1 MTTRSLTAAG
11 KVFDIS
17 DFADPQLDGPTALQ
31 VDRTGRVTG
40 HLAAWNTPHIGY
52 RNKVTPP
59 RSRADYRY
67 FHQGVVATDS
77 GDLPVGHLTLGT
89 GHAGPGNAVK
99 AAAHYDNTG
108 SCVAVVRA
116 GEDEH
121 GIWLSGRLVPG
132 VDEMRREELRRS
144 GVSGDWREIDGN
156 LELVAALAVNVPGFP
171 LPRTEQLVASGED
184 HPTAL
189 VAAGIV
195 MPRKGAITR
204 EEMDDMVMGAAIR
217 AQELLQARAEIT
229 ASAHG
234 ALQDI
239 IEYQNSQE
247 AAALVASAQAEVA
260 EIRRAEVE
268 REFLSLLAAGVP
280 KTDDQKA
287 APLRRY
293 WTQGE
298 GLARW
303 ASSPKPYT
311 TLVANLEQ
319 EITTGMTPEQIK
331 GLAANYYHAVFGE
344 WPGKHGDGKLAADA
358 SLVAAAEDAF
368 AAGDFDLPDVEVEDG
383 VTEPARTDG
392 MVALLPAEAQSIAVP
407 GGDPAEELH
416 LTLAY
421 IPEAEGI
428 WNNAALRAD
437 FINTVEQVASGVEAL
452 QSGPLLGTVTGRAEL
467 NPGGENGH
475 DPASVLLVEAMGL
488 SDFRKLLLTA
498 LGNRVPPSD
507 FDGFLPH
514 ITVGQG
520 LDVGQLATGQPVT
533 FDRVRVSLCGNHVDL
548 PLGPATVV
556 PEMQGDS
563 EPGESLLGEI
573 SDNEMTAA
581 GRRARTPQG
590 AKMYGVNVGDEIG
603 KLKDQAVK
611 QVKDAVDGISK
622 AADDVL
628 GHHPAPKP
636 DGGKP
641 VPKGEGSGGK
651 AGAAPKTTVVGK
663 DKDPSKAAPKKSA
676 PEPTK
681 PKSESAGKA
690 KTTSSDSAKPQ
701 TETPPGGR
709 EGVDGDSL
717 KPPKP
722 ESPKAPQPPEAPEDK
737 PGDGIGPK
745 DGGTAGTA
753 PVNVEVKS
761 KVKPRM
767 DVGAGTDH
775 PMEEDESPETGAEGG
790 KLVSFGDGVAVYDD
804 GTQTDGSTWTRSPV
818 KPGMDYDGK
827 ELLEDQSPDKGAEGG
842 KLVSFG
848 DGVAVYDDGTQTDG
862 KKWTR
867 TADPKSK

>member
-1 MTTRSLTAAG
+1 MNLTTRSLTAAG

-17 DFADPQLDGPTALQ
+17 DFADPKLDGPTALQ
-31 VDRTGRVTG
+31 VDKLGRVTG

-59 RSRADYRY
+59 RSCADYRF
-67 FHQGVVATDS
+67 FHQGVVATDA

-89 GHAGPGNAVK
+89 GHAGPGNAMQ

-108 SCVAVVRA
+108 SCVAIVRA
-116 GEDEH
+116 GEDDH

-132 VDEMRREELRRS
+132 VDELRREELRRS

-204 EEMDDMVMGAAIR
+204 EEMSDMVMGAAIR
-217 AQELLQARAEIT
+217 AQEIVTVRSEIT
-229 ASAHG
+229 ASANS
-234 ALQDI
+234 ALQEI
-239 IEYQNSQE
+239 VAYQNGRE
-247 AAALVASAQAEVA
+247 AAALIASAHAEVA
-260 EIRRAEVE
+260 EIQRAETE
-268 REFLSLLAAGVP
+268 REFLSILAAGVP

-303 ASSPKPYT
+303 ATSPKPYT

-319 EITTGMTPEQIK
+319 EITSGMTPEQIK
-331 GLAANYYHAVFGE
+331 GLAANYYHAVFGK
-344 WPGKHGDGKLAADA
+344 WPGDHGDGKVAA
-358 SLVAAAEDAF
+358 SGHLVAAAEDAF
-368 AAGDFDLPDVEVEDG
+368 AAGDISLPGVEVEDG
-383 VTEPARTDG
+383 IEEPARTDG
-392 MVALLPAEAQSIAVP
+392 MIALLPAEAQSLAVP

-421 IPEAEGI
+421 LPDAQGI
-428 WNNAALRAD
+428 AANDVLRAD
-437 FINTVEQVASGVEAL
+437 FISTVEQMASGVEAL
-452 QSGPLLGTVTGRAEL
+452 QSGPLLGTTTGRAEL
-467 NPGGENGH
+467 NPNGENGH

-488 SDFRKLLLTA
+488 REFRTVLLSA

-507 FDGFLPH
+507 FDGYLPH
-514 ITVGQG
+514 ITLGTG
-520 LDVGQLATGQPVT
+520 LDVASLPTGQPVT
-533 FDRVRVSLCGNHVDL
+533 FDRVRVSLCGQHTDL
-548 PLGPATVV
+548 PLGPATTV
-556 PEMQGDS
+556 PEMETGD
-563 EPGESLLGEI
+563 SLLGEI
-573 SDNEMTAA
+573 SDNEITAA
-581 GRRARTPQG
+581 GRKARTPQG

-603 KLKDQAVK
+603 KIKDQAVK
-611 QVKDAVDGISK
+611 QVKDAVDGLSK
-622 AADDVL
+622 AADNAL
-628 GHHPAPKP
+628 GHHPAPAP
-636 DGGKP
+636 GDGKP
-641 VPKGEGSGGK
+641 APKGEGSGGK
-651 AGAAPKTTVVGK
+651 SGAAPKVSVAGK
-663 DKDPSKAAPKKSA
+663 D
-676 PEPTK
+676 EK
-681 PKSESAGKA
+681 PKAGKDEKRAA
-690 KTTSSDSAKPQ
+690 KKETTSSDSAAPSDTPSSVPAKTTKPK

-709 EGVDGDSL
+709 EGIDGDSL

-722 ESPKAPQPPEAPEDK
+722 STPKAPQAPEDK
-737 PGDGIGPK
+737 PGDGNGPK
-745 DGGTAGTA
+745 DGGTAGSA
-753 PVNVEVKS
+753 PVNVEIKTD
-761 KVKPRM
+761 KPARLSEPGM
-767 DVGAGTDH
+767 STSG
-775 PMEEDESPETGAEGG
+775 ELLEDEAPYEGADGG

-818 KPGMDYDGK
+818 LPGMDYDGK
-827 ELLEDQSPDKGAEGG
+827 ELLEDQAPLKGAEGG

-862 KKWTR
+862 RKWSR
-867 TADPKSK
+867 TDDPKDK